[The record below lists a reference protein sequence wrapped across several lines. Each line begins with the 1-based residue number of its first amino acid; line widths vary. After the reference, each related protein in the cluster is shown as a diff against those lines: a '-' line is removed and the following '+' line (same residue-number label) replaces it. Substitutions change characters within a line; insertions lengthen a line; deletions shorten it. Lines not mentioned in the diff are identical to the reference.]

1 MVVYRIKYFL
11 PAVLY
16 ALIIVALS
24 SLNQDTVGTFTFG
37 IADFI
42 LHAGEYNILGVTL
55 IWAFYREKPHTEF
68 RQSYMLAISTG
79 AIIAILDEVYQS
91 FIPTRFSSIEDV
103 VADVFGLILSIIT
116 FSLLMKI
123 PGMDKYR
130 LNA

>member
-1 MVVYRIKYFL
+1 MAYRIKFFS
-11 PAVLY
+11 PAVLF
-16 ALIIVALS
+16 ALLILSLS

-42 LHAGEYNILGVTL
+42 LHAGEYNVFGVTL
-55 IWAFYREKPHTEF
+55 IWAFYRDKPKSEF
-68 RQSYMLAISTG
+68 RDSYLLAISTG
-79 AIIAILDEVYQS
+79 AAIAVLDEVYQS

-103 VADVFGLILSIIT
+103 VADVFGLILSVIT

-123 PGMDKYR
+123 PGLDEHR